1 MNTNLMFSSKTDL
14 WETPQDLFNKYDAI
28 YHFETDVCA
37 LPENAKC
44 KRFFTPEMDGLK
56 QEWTGVCWCNPPY
69 GRQIGRWVEKAV
81 KSFATVVMLLP
92 ARTDTKWFH
101 DWCLPYG
108 KIEFLR
114 GRLKFGG
121 CENSA
126 PFPSM
131 VVVFQADFEQAKQ
144 DACRIVGTVGGER
157 MSRQHHYVKILP
169 EYYIAVDNG
178 TKTFEIR
185 FNDRNYKVGD
195 ILHLQEFC
203 GGQYTSREL
212 TKEIC
217 YMIDS
222 PDYCKDGFVVL
233 GIRDM

>member
-1 MNTNLMFSSKTDL
+1 MNTELMFPSKTDL
-14 WETPQDLFNKYDAI
+14 WETPQELFDKYDAI
-28 YHFETDVCA
+28 YRFETDVCA

-69 GRQIGRWVEKAV
+69 GRQIGKWVEKAV
-81 KSFATVVMLLP
+81 KSSATVVMLLP

-121 CENSA
+121 CDNPA

-131 VVVFQADFEQAKQ
+131 IVVFE
-144 DACRIVGTVGGER
+144 
-157 MSRQHHYVKILP
+157 
-169 EYYIAVDNG
+169 VD
-178 TKTFEIR
+178 
-185 FNDRNYKVGD
+185 
-195 ILHLQEFC
+195 
-203 GGQYTSREL
+203 
-212 TKEIC
+212 KE
-217 YMIDS
+217 
-222 PDYCKDGFVVL
+222 V
-233 GIRDM
+233 

>member
-1 MNTNLMFSSKTDL
+1 MNTELMFSSKTDL
-14 WETPQDLFNKYDAI
+14 WETPQELFDKYDAI
-28 YHFETDVCA
+28 YNFETDVCA

-56 QEWTGVCWCNPPY
+56 QEWSGVCWCNPPY
-69 GRQIGRWVEKAV
+69 GRQIGKWVEKAV

-121 CENSA
+121 CANPA

-131 VVVFQADFEQAKQ
+131 IVIFE
-144 DACRIVGTVGGER
+144 
-157 MSRQHHYVKILP
+157 
-169 EYYIAVDNG
+169 VD
-178 TKTFEIR
+178 
-185 FNDRNYKVGD
+185 
-195 ILHLQEFC
+195 
-203 GGQYTSREL
+203 
-212 TKEIC
+212 KEA
-217 YMIDS
+217 
-222 PDYCKDGFVVL
+222 
-233 GIRDM
+233 